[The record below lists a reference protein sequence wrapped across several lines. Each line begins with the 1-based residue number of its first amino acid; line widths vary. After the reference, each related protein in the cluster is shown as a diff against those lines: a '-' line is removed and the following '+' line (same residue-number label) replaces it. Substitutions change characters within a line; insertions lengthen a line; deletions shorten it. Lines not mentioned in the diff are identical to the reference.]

1 MSQEV
6 IEPVV
11 ETTEE
16 VKVEEVLEPVVEE
29 VVEEKVD
36 DSSKQL
42 EELKTLVEK
51 QSKNFSDAQAM
62 LLQEQEKVKNLE
74 ELVKTNSDLKKQYD
88 ESEANRIKIESE
100 NEKSKLLE
108 MLKAK
113 DNEILEIKKQ
123 SETITKKMEFEGY
136 KRTLEVKYAD
146 NSLVLDGIKNATN
159 KKEIDFVVKTYDKQ
173 AVADLSKM
181 QAVAGTNA
189 MADVQVV
196 KSEGSTDWDAYFDN
210 INAQRGRN

>member
-11 ETTEE
+11 ETDE

-29 VVEEKVD
+29 VVEDKVD

-42 EELKTLVEK
+42 EELRTLVEK
-51 QSKNFSDAQAM
+51 QSKNFSEAQAM

-108 MLKAK
+108 MLKSK

-123 SETITKKMEFEGY
+123 SEAITKKMEFEGY

-196 KSEGSTDWDAYFDN
+196 KSEGSVDWDTYFDN
-210 INAQRGRN
+210 INAQKGRN